1 MRTHAPT
8 VLYSEH
14 LKPRSANTTRRTV
27 AKSLAIERAAAVVW
41 TSRLSGGLLPRIFVA
56 VTTIH
61 SLQLLRFVLAWFL
74 AVVMV

>member
-14 LKPRSANTTRRTV
+14 LEAALSQHDTANSRKVSRYRT
-27 AKSLAIERAAAVVW
+27 
-41 TSRLSGGLLPRIFVA
+41 SGGGRMDESAVRWPRIFVA
-56 VTTIH
+56 VATIH
-61 SLQLLRFVLAWFL
+61 LLQLLRFVLAWLL